1 MQNQRQKGID
11 FVMPTA
17 VIPYLFLHN
26 IQGQLNPEVFFKALF
41 PLLPLNSQ
49 DVIFQTLRN

>member
-17 VIPYLFLHN
+17 VIPCLFLHN